1 MKRTLLTCLVVLGT
15 LLGASQVQ
23 AQSSTRDQIRMIESE
38 YARINNGRM
47 INDNQLEY
55 YIDRSNAG
63 WSMNQISRDM
73 TLSRQAYSN
82 RDWRPATGWT
92 AREVVCSSVDNRY
105 NECPVPF
112 RGTAVITQQISKSAC
127 IEGQTWGQKAGAVWV
142 RNGCRA
148 RFGITRNTQ
157 NPVPGNNRMVVCAS
171 NQDRYRECATGF
183 RGRVQLVNRLNNSQA
198 CVEGRSWGQ
207 REGVVWVRN
216 GCRAQFQSIGRRG
229 PRDDYENR
237 DDRDASYDERDEWRR
252 DDNYSVTC
260 SSIDGRR
267 SLCSWDPR
275 YGTPRLVQRI
285 SSTDCLEGRDWGYDN
300 RGQLWVDAGCRARFG
315 YR

>member
-267 SLCSWDPR
+267 SLCTWDPR

>member
-1 MKRTLLTCLVVLGT
+1 MKRNLLTCLLALGT
-15 LLGASQVQ
+15 LLGATQVQ
-23 AQSSTRDQIRMIESE
+23 AQSNTRDQIRMIESE

-47 INDNQLEY
+47 ISDDQLEY

-63 WSMNQISRDM
+63 WSRSQISRDM
-73 TLSRQAYSN
+73 TLSQQAYSN
-82 RDWRPATGWT
+82 RDWRPARGWT

-105 NECPVPF
+105 NECAVPF
-112 RGTAVITQQISKSAC
+112 RGTAVITHQISQSAC
-127 IEGQTWGQKAGAVWV
+127 IEGRTWGNKAGAVWV

-148 RFGITRNTQ
+148 RFGITRDNQ
-157 NPVPGNNRMVVCAS
+157 NNNQGPGNNRMVVCAS
-171 NQDRYRECATGF
+171 NQGAYRECNTGF

-229 PRDDYENR
+229 PGDDRDYR
-237 DDRDASYDERDEWRR
+237 DDRNGDRDGWRR
-252 DDNYSVTC
+252 DANYSVTC
-260 SSIDGRR
+260 SSIDSRR
-267 SLCSWDPR
+267 SVCSWDPR
-275 YGTPRLVQRI
+275 YGTPRLVQRL
-285 SSTDCLEGRDWGYDN
+285 SSNNCTEGRDWGYDN

>member
-267 SLCSWDPR
+267 SLCTWDPR

-285 SSTDCLEGRDWGYDN
+285 STTECLEGRDWGYDN